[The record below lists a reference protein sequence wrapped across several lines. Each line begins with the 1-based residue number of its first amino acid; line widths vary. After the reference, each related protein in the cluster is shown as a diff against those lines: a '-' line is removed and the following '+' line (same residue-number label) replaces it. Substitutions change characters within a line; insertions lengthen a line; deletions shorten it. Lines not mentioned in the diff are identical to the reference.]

1 MSDGF
6 RHNSN
11 EEQRLEDL
19 ETVNGGEQFGRA
31 LRQTLEETQ
40 AVCAE
45 VKPGEMGPG
54 VKADAG
60 KPDLILFPFR
70 ALRGTVLSL
79 EYQDLAELLQ
89 AERFAEAWEHLVDT
103 ELCSIEDVTEILEFG
118 AVKYSP
124 NNWQGVRPGVRYGS
138 GSLRHL
144 LAIERGEDYDPDSKK
159 RHFAHI
165 GCNVIFCLWMQQQ
178 GINLWATE

>member
-1 MSDGF
+1 MS
-6 RHNSN
+6 N
-11 EEQRLEDL
+11 
-19 ETVNGGEQFGRA
+19 
-31 LRQTLEETQ
+31 RQTLEETQ

-70 ALRGTVLSL
+70 ALSESSQQL
-79 EYQDLAELLQ
+79 EYQHITQMIQE
-89 AERFAEAWEHLVDT
+89 ERFEESWCWLVVSKR
-103 ELCSIEDVTEILEFG
+103 CSIVGVTKILEFG
-118 AVKYSP
+118 AKKYSP
-124 NNWQGVRPGVRYGS
+124 NNWQGVRPGIRYAS
-138 GSLRHL
+138 GALRHL
-144 LAIERGEDYDPDSKK
+144 LAIEHDEAIDPDSGLS
-159 RHFAHI
+159 HWDHI